1 MCMTLCVTVVGLSD
15 TVKQLLQVLEEK
27 MRELVTINDQVLIH
41 LLPPLQAISP
51 FMKENGGKKL
61 LMLFCIIDDGKS

>member
-1 MCMTLCVTVVGLSD
+1 MYMTLCVMVVGLSD

-41 LLPPLQAISP
+41 LLPPIQAIPP
-51 FMKENGGKKL
+51 FMKENVGKKL
-61 LMLFCIIDDGKS
+61 LH